1 MSHIIIRNG
10 ANCSADTFLCM
21 GEARQKMGREVI
33 DNLCKVI
40 DYNQRKKQYF
50 LLASSRIDPMEPKII
65 RTKIVLSSVRPPE
78 MFGTMCWHIN
88 NKKGRVK
95 LLWMLPLDRP
105 KIIVP
110 EGAFVPE
117 IARQARGLGLS
128 ILN

>member
-1 MSHIIIRNG
+1 MSHIIIRDG

-33 DNLCKVI
+33 DSLCKAI
-40 DYNQRKKQYF
+40 DDNQRKKQYF
-50 LLASSRIDPMEPKII
+50 LLAASRIDPMQPKII
-65 RTKIVLSSVRPPE
+65 RTKIILSSVRLPE
-78 MFGTMCWHIN
+78 MLGTMCWHIN

-105 KIIVP
+105 KIIIP
-110 EGAFVPE
+110 RGEFVPE